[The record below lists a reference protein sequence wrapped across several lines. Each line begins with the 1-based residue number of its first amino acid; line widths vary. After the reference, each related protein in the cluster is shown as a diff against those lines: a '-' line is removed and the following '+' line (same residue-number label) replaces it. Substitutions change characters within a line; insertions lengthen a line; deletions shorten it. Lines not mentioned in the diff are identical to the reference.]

1 MNWVLWGGLALVL
14 LGLLVVNALM
24 FAALMQIEEGR
35 FK

>member
-24 FAALMQIEEGR
+24 FAALMQIERGEFR
-35 FK
+35 